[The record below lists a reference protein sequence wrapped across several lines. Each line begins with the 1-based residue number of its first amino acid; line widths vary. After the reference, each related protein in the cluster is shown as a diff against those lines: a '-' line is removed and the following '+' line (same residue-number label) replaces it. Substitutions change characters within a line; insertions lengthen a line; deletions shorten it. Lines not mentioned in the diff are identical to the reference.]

1 MKKFLLC
8 LLTLF
13 VFLTGCATTEKM
25 SMTDRQKVTSVS
37 INADVK
43 KPSELTYVGPGV
55 GVGMLFGAIGG
66 AIAGAASASTGGSL
80 KAFAEQNNIF
90 IEKIVLEELNDAL
103 RKSNKIPV
111 TESPSQS
118 SATFNCS
125 IIQYGFVAPNTF
137 SSKLIPLLAI
147 ECSMVD
153 TSGNTIW
160 KAKDQLPLF
169 NNPAEAITLDEMKSN
184 PKRIE
189 NSWRVA
195 SRFLIAGLLKEL

>member
-1 MKKFLLC
+1 MKKFFLC

-43 KPSELTYVGPGV
+43 KASEMFYMGPGAGV
-55 GVGMLFGAIGG
+55 GVLFGAIGG

-118 SATFNCS
+118 STTFNCS
-125 IIQYGFVAPNTF
+125 IVQYGFVTPNTF
-137 SSKLIPLLAI
+137 SSKLIPVLAI

-153 TSGNTIW
+153 TFGKTIW
-160 KAKDQLPLF
+160 KAQGSLPLF

-195 SRFLIAGLLKEL
+195 SRVAIAGLLKEL